1 LVANKSGKYKR
12 RGVHMLNERKL
23 KILEAIVKDYIE
35 TAEPIGSR
43 TIEKKYNLGISSA
56 TIRNEMSDLEEMGY
70 IIQPHTSSGRVPS
83 DKGYRLY
90 VDNLMNYRE
99 LTLDEATF
107 LKNIIAN
114 NINHMEYL
122 MKETAKA
129 ISLLTN
135 YTTIVS
141 EPTVNKTKISHVQLM
156 PMDEK
161 SIALALITDSKAIK
175 NHVVLVDF
183 ELSDAELNNLTQILN
198 SWLRG
203 RAIDEVDVDNVKMS
217 GDSNISKVFYKVL
230 DAIKNIILQE
240 KNVNIYTSG
249 VNNMLDFP
257 EFSDIEKVK
266 SLFKTFEERDVL
278 ITLLGE
284 SSADD
289 IQIVIGAENSIE
301 QMKDLSIIKANYQFK
316 GRDLGAIGIVGPK
329 RMDYFQVSSILNGIV
344 KNINDILRNAGN
356 DDG

>member
-1 LVANKSGKYKR
+1 
-12 RGVHMLNERKL
+12 MLNERKL